1 LIMVRA
7 AILGSTGYTAL
18 ELIKILLVHPQ
29 VEITALTTRQDEAP
43 HVGEV
48 HPSLHGRLDV
58 RCEPLDVVEIARRAD
73 VVFSCL
79 PHGASMATIPDL
91 LDAGLRI
98 VDLSADYR
106 LDDAQVYQEWYGLE
120 HTDPQR
126 LARTPYGLP
135 ELPRHR
141 IDETV
146 NLVANPGCYTSTSI
160 LALAPLLNDQLIEPT
175 GIIIDAKSGVSGA
188 GRSPKLTTLYPECNE
203 SLSAYGVG
211 NHRHT
216 PEITGVLSDFT
227 GQDVQLVFTPH
238 LVPMDRGIL
247 CTIYCRPMTAI
258 SQDGVPQV
266 LEMMRKFYGGCRFVR
281 IVDHLPRT
289 RDVAGTNFCDI
300 TVRESGGH
308 LLVFSVLDN
317 LIKGAAGV
325 AVQNF
330 NLMYG
335 FVETTG
341 LLPDT
346 GSEADE

>member
-1 LIMVRA
+1 MVRA

-43 HVGEV
+43 HVSEV

-58 RCEPLDVVEIARRAD
+58 RCEPLDVSEISERAD
-73 VVFSCL
+73 VVFGCL

-91 LDAGLRI
+91 LDAGLRVI
-98 VDLSADYR
+98 DLSADYR
-106 LDDAQVYQEWYGLE
+106 LDDAGTYQEWYGLE
-120 HTDPQR
+120 HTDPGR
-126 LARTPYGLP
+126 LAGTPYGLP
-135 ELPRHR
+135 ELPGHR
-141 IDETV
+141 VDETV

-160 LALAPLLNDQLIEPT
+160 LALAPLLAAGLIEPA

-188 GRSPKLTTLYPECNE
+188 GRSPKLTALYSECNE
-203 SLSAYGVG
+203 SISAYGVG
-211 NHRHT
+211 DHRHT
-216 PEITGVLSDFT
+216 PEIAGVLSRSS
-227 GQDVQLVFTPH
+227 GQDVQVVFTPH

-247 CTIYCRPMTAI
+247 CTIYCRPSGDF
-258 SQDGVPQV
+258 SQQGVLQS
-266 LEMMRKFYGGCRFVR
+266 LRTFYEGCPFVR

-300 TVRESGGH
+300 TVRESGGL
-308 LLVFSVLDN
+308 LLVFSALDN

-335 FVETTG
+335 LAETTG
-341 LLPDT
+341 LLPA
-346 GSEADE
+346 GEREADE